1 MTDWS
6 KLSDAYGSADGVPDL
21 LDRFEADPPGV
32 WSELMDRL
40 CPQLDTAFSAG
51 VAALPRLAGIAAARE
66 PAERHWTL
74 FAAGPIVSSARR
86 SAEGVAALQLHATE
100 IAELARLADDCLR
113 LPLEP
118 DDYLGLLGMALA
130 FEGVE
135 VWDTCLDNLAQG
147 EFEVDCPYCGVD
159 LFIVIGEDE
168 SFSCSDDYALGE
180 VVRAPLR
187 PMDPAEAAGPAAR
200 LHERALADGQP
211 VVARRLSYLFGGASC
226 TDCGT
231 DFPVAERVIAQ
242 ATLVVPP
249 IPPAPAVHGT

>member
-32 WSELMDRL
+32 WSELVDRL
-40 CPQLDTAFSAG
+40 CPQLDTAFSAS

-66 PAERHWTL
+66 PAEHWTL

-86 SAEGVAALQLHATE
+86 SAEGVAALQLHSSAIE
-100 IAELARLADDCLR
+100 ELAR
-113 LPLEP
+113 
-118 DDYLGLLGMALA
+118 
-130 FEGVE
+130 
-135 VWDTCLDNLAQG
+135 
-147 EFEVDCPYCGVD
+147 
-159 LFIVIGEDE
+159 
-168 SFSCSDDYALGE
+168 
-180 VVRAPLR
+180 
-187 PMDPAEAAGPAAR
+187 
-200 LHERALADGQP
+200 LADGQP

-249 IPPAPAVHGT
+249 VPPAPAVHGT